1 MPWWIYLILS
11 VVIAVAVLLITK
23 NLFLS
28 CIGFVIIPCLSLS
41 FWLCNHLGL
50 PSPNPLMPNWISAAL
65 IILAFMFVI
74 WDRSTPQ
81 VSHDIN
87 KEATK

>member
-11 VVIAVAVLLITK
+11 VAITITVLLITK

-50 PSPNPLMPNWISAAL
+50 PSPNPLIPNWISAAL
-65 IILAFMFVI
+65 ITLAFMFVI
-74 WDRSTPQ
+74 WDRFTPLAT
-81 VSHDIN
+81 HDVN
-87 KEATK
+87 KE